1 MRSSKSYV
9 TRKKRNLFS
18 PAILAFALLQD
29 PAELNLEDLAK
40 AQPDFAGTHFKNF
53 PPTLQ
58 KLLGRWVAVEGYIAP
73 VFVDGEIEALVLSRD
88 IRDPAI
94 GLNPKP
100 DPFSSTRV
108 EFRKRPDEI
117 NSRYLVVSGRF
128 SVKVVIRDGEP
139 ETLFLLAEAVEGR
152 APPPAEGEEPA
163 GEPGLL
169 RFSTLLRARRHLVGS
184 EEEVRELPKLPA
196 EVRALDGR
204 WVTLAGY
211 LLVPGAVPDARE
223 FVVAR
228 DPWDGCCMG
237 KPPTIF
243 DSVLVR
249 LDEGESI
256 QAPYPPLVTVSGR
269 LRVTPK
275 IDQGLVASLYH
286 LEAARLGAQAEGGG
300 DESYLFRI
308 LLIPAS
314 LLLAAAGTLFL
325 LRRMRIAPPDRIK

>member
-1 MRSSKSYV
+1 
-9 TRKKRNLFS
+9 LFS
-18 PAILAFALLQD
+18 PAILALALLQD
-29 PAELNLEDLAK
+29 PAELKLEDLAQ
-40 AQPDFAGTHFKNF
+40 AAPGFAGTHFKSF
-53 PPTLQ
+53 PPLLQ
-58 KLLGRWVAVEGYIAP
+58 KLLGRWVTVEGYIAP

-108 EFRKRPDEI
+108 DFRKQPDEI

-128 SVKVVIRDGEP
+128 SVKVELRDGEP
-139 ETLFLLAEAVEGR
+139 ETLFLLSEAVEGR
-152 APPPAEGEEPA
+152 APPPAESEEPA
-163 GEPGLL
+163 GEPGRL

-184 EEEVRELPKLPA
+184 EEEVKDLPSLPE
-196 EVRALDGR
+196 EVESLDGR

-249 LDEGESI
+249 LDEGDSI
-256 QAPYPPLVTVSGR
+256 RPPYPPLVTVSGR
-269 LRVTPK
+269 LRVAPK
-275 IDQGLVASLYH
+275 KAQGLVASLYH
-286 LEAARLGAQAEGGG
+286 LEEARLGSHAEGGRE
-300 DESYLFRI
+300 ESYLFRV
-308 LLIPAS
+308 LLIPAT
-314 LLLAAAGTLFL
+314 LLLAAVCTLFL
-325 LRRMRIAPPDRIK
+325 LRRMRIGPTDRIK